1 MEFKEVCDK
10 LKMIGSDLAVLERR
24 KTEAIKNEDF
34 ESAKALKYQID
45 KLRLLVNNLDPY
57 DPFRQEPPVQQH

>member
-34 ESAKALKYQID
+34 ESAKALK
-45 KLRLLVNNLDPY
+45 
-57 DPFRQEPPVQQH
+57 